1 MVDGARH
8 TGKAARGA
16 QARVRAQWRG
26 ERAMTDP
33 VIPETAP
40 AHTEARD
47 RFSPRDIAVVAALGG
62 LAIVIGTV
70 LGLVLTA

>member
-1 MVDGARH
+1 MVGGARR

-16 QARVRAQWRG
+16 QAGARAQWRG
-26 ERAMTDP
+26 ERAMTEH
-33 VIPETAP
+33 IPDTAP
-40 AHTEARD
+40 AHTEARA
-47 RFSPRDIAVVAALGG
+47 RFGPRDIVAVAALGG

>member
-1 MVDGARH
+1 MVDGARR

-16 QARVRAQWRG
+16 QARARAQWRG
-26 ERAMTDP
+26 ERDMTEP
-33 VIPETAP
+33 IPETAP

-47 RFSPRDIAVVAALGG
+47 RFSPRDIAAVAVLGG